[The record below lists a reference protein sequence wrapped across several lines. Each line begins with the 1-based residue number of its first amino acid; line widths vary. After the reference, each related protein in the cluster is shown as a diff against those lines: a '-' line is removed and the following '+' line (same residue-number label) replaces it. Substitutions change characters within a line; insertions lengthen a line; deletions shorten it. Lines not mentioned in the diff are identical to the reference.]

1 MRKDSSFADAARAAL
16 VRASV
21 FAALSAFSLTIYAC
35 SGTTTTAC
43 AYTPDDTPKPDP
55 LTVFR
60 AKSLPCMIDNDCRAA
75 TITPRCS
82 APELARCDKS
92 QPSTK
97 KGICVFQLTGTS
109 TTCNTCYEGDIRYC
123 DSDYVGS
130 CTASNMA
137 GCGLQTCAKDDIGG
151 IPPASTW
158 KSCIAL
164 SQLLN
169 GGVVGVK

>member
-1 MRKDSSFADAARAAL
+1 MPLALWSAPARVTFARLA
-16 VRASV
+16 VV
-21 FAALSAFSLTIYAC
+21 GIFAAAPLSLYAC
-35 SGTTTTAC
+35 AGTTTTAC
-43 AYTPDDTPKPDP
+43 AYTPDDTPKVDP

-60 AKSLPCMIDNDCRAA
+60 AKSLPCFTDTDCRAA

-123 DSDYVGS
+123 DTGSPGS
-130 CTASNMA
+130 CTAATMS
-137 GCGLQTCAKDDIGG
+137 GCGIQTCAKDDDGG

-158 KSCIAL
+158 KVCVPL
-164 SQLLN
+164 STLAHT
-169 GGVVGVK
+169 VVVN